1 MVNGN
6 TSSWSY
12 EISKEQRE
20 NREQRKST
28 NSMSTKF
35 PNKKPSNPITE
46 NELGSTQYQEE
57 ASIPQMVLRN
67 VEETM
72 EET

>member
-1 MVNGN
+1 
-6 TSSWSY
+6 
-12 EISKEQRE
+12 
-20 NREQRKST
+20 
-28 NSMSTKF
+28 MSTKF